1 MTFDAAEHLPQDVSD
16 LLAESDPT
24 ARADRWAALRKA
36 HPADLSRAAR
46 SALLQCWDNEPAKP
60 TGGAVC
66 GISIDGPLPTLVWLI
81 PDHQTASECLADIY
95 EANPDAAAALVR
107 TVLELT
113 QPAAAFFYTG
123 ARVSGYPMAALK
135 TNSERRKVALGADI
149 QRAADDLNIALPLHL
164 RIRWV
169 EKMNVPRER
178 FGQPPVSPTQAE
190 MKTTA
195 QEALN
200 TSALQNVATP
210 QTNKAPWEALP
221 HQAGISKP
229 PTEEPEEFYA
239 SLMDGVP
246 DLDFFEMAELTE
258 TDEAHYK
265 LWGETNWK
273 DLLSEC
279 DGVYVDQKEVQDEVP
294 CYSYSDITYKITIVD
309 RAAFSRSL
317 REAILRIVSED

>member
-1 MTFDAAEHLPQDVSD
+1 MAFDASEPLLHDVSD
-16 LLAESDPT
+16 LLTESDPA
-24 ARADRWAALRKA
+24 ARADRWTALRKA

-46 SALLQCWDNEPAKP
+46 SALLQCWLNEPAKP
-60 TGGAVC
+60 HGGAVC
-66 GISIDGPLPTLVWLI
+66 GIGIDGPLPTLVWLI
-81 PDHQTASECLADIY
+81 PDHPTAIECLADLH
-95 EANPDAAAALVR
+95 AASPDTAATLVR

-149 QRAADDLNIALPLHL
+149 QRAADDLHIAVPVHL

-169 EKMNVPRER
+169 DKMNLPRER
-178 FGQPPVSPTQAE
+178 FGPPPVSPTQPE
-190 MKTTA
+190 MKTAA
-195 QEALN
+195 QEASS
-200 TSALQNVATP
+200 TSALKGTP
-210 QTNKAPWEALP
+210 TSQTRKAPLEAP
-221 HQAGISKP
+221 TDHAGISKP
-229 PTEEPEEFYA
+229 PAEEPEVFYA
-239 SLMDGVP
+239 SLMHGVP

-258 TDEAHYK
+258 TDEARYK

-279 DGVYVDQKEVQDEVP
+279 NGVDVDEKEELDEVP
-294 CYSYSDITYKITIVD
+294 CYSDITYKITIVD

-317 REAILRIVSED
+317 REAILSVVSDD

>member
-1 MTFDAAEHLPQDVSD
+1 MAFDAAEALPQDVSD
-16 LLAESDPT
+16 LLTESDPT

-36 HPADLSRAAR
+36 HPADLPRAAR

-66 GISIDGPLPTLVWLI
+66 GIGIGGPLPTLVWLI
-81 PDHQTASECLADIY
+81 PDHQSAIECLADLNA
-95 EANPDAAAALVR
+95 ANPDTAATLVR

-113 QPAAAFFYTG
+113 QSAAAFFYTG
-123 ARVSGYPMAALK
+123 ARVSGYPTAALK

-149 QRAADDLNIALPLHL
+149 QHAADELHIAVPAHL

-169 EKMNVPRER
+169 EKMNLPRER
-178 FGQPPVSPTQAE
+178 FGQPPVSPIRPE

-195 QEALN
+195 QKALN
-200 TSALQNVATP
+200 TPALQNAATP
-210 QTNKAPWEALP
+210 QANRAPLEAP
-221 HQAGISKP
+221 RHQAEISKP
-229 PTEEPEEFYA
+229 PAEEPETFYA

-246 DLDFFEMAELTE
+246 DLDFFEMAGLTE
-258 TDEAHYK
+258 TDEARYR
-265 LWGETNWK
+265 LWGKTNWK

-279 DGVYVDQKEVQDEVP
+279 RGVYVDEGEELDEEP
-294 CYSYSDITYKITIVD
+294 RYSDITYKITIVD

-317 REAILRIVSED
+317 REAVLSIVSED

>member
-1 MTFDAAEHLPQDVSD
+1 MAFDAAEALPQDVSD
-16 LLAESDPT
+16 LLTESDPT

-36 HPADLSRAAR
+36 HPADLPRAAR

-66 GISIDGPLPTLVWLI
+66 GIGIDGPLPTLVWLI
-81 PDHQTASECLADIY
+81 PDHQSAIECLADLNA
-95 EANPDAAAALVR
+95 ANPDTAATLVR

-113 QPAAAFFYTG
+113 QSAAAFFYTG
-123 ARVSGYPMAALK
+123 ARVSGYPTAALK

-149 QRAADDLNIALPLHL
+149 QHAADELHIAVPAHL

-169 EKMNVPRER
+169 EKMNLPCER
-178 FGQPPVSPTQAE
+178 FGQPAGSPSQTE
-190 MKTTA
+190 MKIAA
-195 QEALN
+195 QGASSP
-200 TSALQNVATP
+200 SALQSKTTS
-210 QTNKAPWEALP
+210 QTSKAPLEAP
-221 HQAGISKP
+221 PDHAGISKP
-229 PTEEPEEFYA
+229 PAEEPGVFYA

-246 DLDFFEMAELTE
+246 DLDFFEMAGLIK
-258 TDEAHYK
+258 TDEARYR

-279 DGVYVDQKEVQDEVP
+279 DGVYVDEEEELDEVP
-294 CYSYSDITYKITIVD
+294 CYSDITYKITIVD

-317 REAILRIVSED
+317 REAILSIVSED